1 MCPHTT
7 TTTTSSLEDE
17 SRQFLK
23 GQTANLMILAMLDGL
38 KRRPPED
45 EGREF
50 ACLASSMPMTI
61 SKEVKV

>member
-38 KRRPPED
+38 KAISLED
-45 EGREF
+45 WWKMG
-50 ACLASSMPMTI
+50 AVNLICVSL
-61 SKEVKV
+61 

>member
-38 KRRPPED
+38 KAISLED
-45 EGREF
+45 CWKMGAVNLCF
-50 ACLASSMPMTI
+50 VV
-61 SKEVKV
+61 VKS